1 MCADIPNMTDADSL
15 ARSAARQEPPRI
27 LVADDDREIR
37 RAIELI
43 LRAESDVTA
52 VETGEI
58 AIELLRK
65 GTRFDV
71 VLLDLRMPGR
81 SGVECLK
88 DIKETDPGLE
98 VLIMTAHSDLESARK
113 ALRYGAY
120 DYIDK
125 PFKNETLRSAVRKA
139 VERRRKTL
147 SSQKAVEQLE
157 FVKVQLKQSEKF
169 AVLGQLIAGVVHELN
184 NALNSVVGFSDLL
197 MMDVS
202 SSEEDKK
209 VYLKNIGESAILCR
223 NIVQKLLAFS
233 RKHEPKKEAVDLNE
247 VINSTLD
254 LKNHDLK
261 IDNIEVIKAL
271 NEQLPLVHAA
281 FHEIQQVFL
290 NIINNAHHAVA
301 GQKRERKL
309 TIKSEADASSVRV
322 SFQDTGGGIPKENL
336 QKIFEPL
343 FTTKEKGVGTGLG
356 LSICYDIIREHNGA
370 IYVASEDGCGA
381 CFIVELPIRKKS
393 KPDEGVCS

>member
-1 MCADIPNMTDADSL
+1 MCADILNMADADSL
-15 ARSAARQEPPRI
+15 AARQEPPRI
-27 LVADDDREIR
+27 MIVDDDREIR
-37 RAIELI
+37 RALELM
-43 LRAESDVTA
+43 LRAENDVTT
-52 VETGEI
+52 VETGEK
-58 AIELLRK
+58 AIELLRN
-65 GTRFDV
+65 GARFDV

-81 SGVECLK
+81 SGIECLK
-88 DIKETDPGLE
+88 DIKEADPALE
-98 VLIMTAHSDLESARK
+98 VLIMTAHSDMESTRK

-125 PFKNETLRSAVRKA
+125 PFKNEILRSAVRKGI
-139 VERRRKTL
+139 ERRRRTL

-209 VYLKNIGESAILCR
+209 GYLKNIGESAILCR

-233 RKHEPKKEAVDLNE
+233 RKHEPKKEAVDLND

-254 LKNHDLK
+254 LKNHDMK
-261 IDNIEVIKAL
+261 IDNIEVIKDL

-290 NIINNAHHAVA
+290 NIINNAHHAIA

-309 TIKSEADASSVRV
+309 TIKSDADASSVRV

-393 KPDEGVCS
+393 KQNEGVCS